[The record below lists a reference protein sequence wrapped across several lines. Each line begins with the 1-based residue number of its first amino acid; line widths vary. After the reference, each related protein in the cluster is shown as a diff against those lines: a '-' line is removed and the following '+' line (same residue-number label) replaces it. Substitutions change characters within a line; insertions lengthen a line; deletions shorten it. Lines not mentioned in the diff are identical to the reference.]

1 MNLLKEKGPGGA
13 AGFLVGLFIIW
24 YIGGLNAEAM
34 IIVIVAST
42 AVMVLVFAGF
52 KIVFQSRN
60 RVEKAE
66 SRADEKTEKT
76 EAETSGDDKTKN
88 DGPGEDK
95 PDGGEE
101 ENTQSSAK
109 D

>member
-66 SRADEKTEKT
+66 SRAD
-76 EAETSGDDKTKN
+76 DDKTKN